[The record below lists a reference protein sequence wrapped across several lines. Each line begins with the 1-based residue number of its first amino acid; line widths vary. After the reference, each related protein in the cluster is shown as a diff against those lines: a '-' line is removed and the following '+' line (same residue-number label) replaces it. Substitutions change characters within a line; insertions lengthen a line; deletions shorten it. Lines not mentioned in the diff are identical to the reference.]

1 MSRFNARSPRSVRLR
16 LASGSLSRSLTDSQL
31 FRNNMFG
38 NWDFSEYVGIL
49 SCFNSN
55 FLVKNMKLKNTPKV
69 TSFEKSALISKY
81 NYRFYN
87 LKSINNICKKLDID
101 ISNFHI
107 LSSFVLHA
115 TFENQQLLP
124 SQIAYLSS
132 KNISIKEFEKIL
144 KLSPKYENYVA
155 LYTKKFQKNI
165 VSIFENN

>member
-1 MSRFNARSPRSVRLR
+1 M
-16 LASGSLSRSLTDSQL
+16 
-31 FRNNMFG
+31 
-38 NWDFSEYVGIL
+38 I
-49 SCFNSN
+49 
-55 FLVKNMKLKNTPKV
+55 
-69 TSFEKSALISKY
+69 I
-81 NYRFYN
+81 FYN
-87 LKSINNICKKLDID
+87 VKFFNNGKLIDKKNPITEVTDID